1 MAKLGEF
8 QQEKEERMIQCRK
21 EYESRVERL
30 RTEYEG
36 KLSQCRE
43 GYEAQLERAKQQYN
57 ELAQTAVK
65 LQQIGRKWRDKYFG
79 RSEEK
84 ENV

>member
-1 MAKLGEF
+1 M
-8 QQEKEERMIQCRK
+8 M
-21 EYESRVERL
+21 
-30 RTEYEG
+30 
-36 KLSQCRE
+36 
-43 GYEAQLERAKQQYN
+43 AQLERAKQQYN

>member
-1 MAKLGEF
+1 
-8 QQEKEERMIQCRK
+8 MIQCRK

-79 RSEEK
+79 RSEEN